1 MAEKQFPLSFKK
13 AAIKILQELYCR
25 GLPIIPRLFF
35 LMESLAIKGNVLGA
49 SDSLLPCKAS

>member
-35 LMESLAIKGNVLGA
+35 LNGKSGDKGKCSGCL
-49 SDSLLPCKAS
+49 